1 MFEKNDKSLL
11 WMRVITNVLIF
22 IIAAASVLSGI
33 ILSITLKNAMFL
45 FIAVGGIF
53 LSFFAWVV
61 VRLFLSYLC
70 DIKLIRNKLY
80 GIENSNLKGFLGGE
94 NSHSPVLLANTV
106 RTRQEKERERLKSLL
121 DAGVITEKEYQQEI
135 DNLQK

>member
-80 GIENSNLKGFLGGE
+80 GIENSNLKVFLGGE
-94 NSHSPVLLANTV
+94 NSHSPVLLANRV

>member
-80 GIENSNLKGFLGGE
+80 GIENSNLKVFLGGD

-135 DNLQK
+135 DRLQK